1 MSQHTGISRPM
12 VRDVSASRR
21 AARGRFL
28 PSLLDNHFAALT
40 VSPAVIVSVLVFGI
54 PLLFSFWLSLS
65 GWSLKQSIFGGH
77 FVGLQNYSDLFDDPA
92 FTGSLVRTLVY
103 TATTVAAELACGLGI
118 AMILNLDLPL
128 IGLFRTALIVPMM
141 MTPIVAALCWK
152 MLLDPQYGI
161 IDYLIG
167 SPIIWLGRPLLAF
180 IAVAFVNVWQNA
192 PYVAI
197 LLLAGLRSQPSE
209 PVEAAAI
216 DGASRWQ
223 VFRHITLP
231 LLRPYIVVAL
241 LLRMIFEFRS
251 FDNVYVMTAGG
262 PADATSVLSIY
273 TYVTSF
279 QSSDMNL
286 AAASSWV
293 MLVIALV
300 FCVGFVVFI
309 RRRDAH

>member
-1 MSQHTGISRPM
+1 MSQHTGISRPFL
-12 VRDVSASRR
+12 RDV
-21 AARGRFL
+21 AAPRGRPRRRLL
-28 PSLLDNHFAALT
+28 PGLLDDHFAAIT
-40 VSPAVIVSVLVFGI
+40 ISPAIIASILVFGI
-54 PLLFSFWLSLS
+54 PLIFSFWLSLS
-65 GWSLKQSIFGGH
+65 GWSIKQSLFGGR
-77 FVGLQNYSDLFDDPA
+77 FLGIGNYQDLFDDPA
-92 FTGSLVRTLVY
+92 FVNSLVRTLAY

-118 AMILNLDLPL
+118 ALLLNLDLPL
-128 IGLFRTALIVPMM
+128 IGFFRTALIVPMM

-161 IDYLIG
+161 VDYIIG
-167 SPIIWLGRPLLAF
+167 SPVLWLGRPLLAF
-180 IAVAFVNVWQNA
+180 VAVAFVNVWQNA

-216 DGASRWQ
+216 DGASRRQ
-223 VFRHITLP
+223 VFWHVTLP

-241 LLRMIFEFRS
+241 LLRTIFEFRS

-279 QSSDMNL
+279 QSADMNL
-286 AAASSWV
+286 ASAASWV
-293 MLVIALV
+293 MLAIALV
-300 FCVGFVVFI
+300 FCVGFVIFI